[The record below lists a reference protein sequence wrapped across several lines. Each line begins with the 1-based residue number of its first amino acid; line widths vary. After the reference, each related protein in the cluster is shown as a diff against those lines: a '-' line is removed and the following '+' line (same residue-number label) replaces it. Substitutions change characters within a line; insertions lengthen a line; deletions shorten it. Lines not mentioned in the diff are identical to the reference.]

1 MLTHEKFYLVKC
13 KNNSYS
19 NALNKNY
26 FIKAITKKFKCVI
39 ISNMLLL
46 KCNIDLPQFFY
57 LNYMISKL
65 NIKIF
70 ITKLNF
76 FFLIFIA
83 IHQQQLLF
91 VNIVLLGLA
100 KKIFVWLLKNTII
113 IKIVLNEDFS
123 VIKWRSSMENFHK
136 IYHIVL
142 TITSPCGLMDK
153 ASVS

>member
-123 VIKWRSSMENFHK
+123 VIK
-136 IYHIVL
+136 
-142 TITSPCGLMDK
+142 
-153 ASVS
+153 